1 MGKKIFLSIAL
12 LIIFVLLSSC
22 ANKSELPNNLQ
33 LLGAIENAFVDIATK
48 AKPAIV
54 GIFAGHSDREL
65 NRAGSGFF
73 YRNDGYI
80 LTNDHIVRGAE
91 YYQVKLLDESLLEAK
106 LVGTDIVT
114 DIAVL
119 KVERK
124 ESFPILPLANSDKIR
139 VGQFAIAIG
148 NPFQLAY
155 SVTTGVVSGKG
166 RSVPLGVQFIR
177 HQNFIQTDAWIH
189 TGSSGGPLLNIYGQV
204 IGINALIR
212 KVENTPAPVRAG
224 AGFAIPS
231 NMVHSISDQ
240 LIANG
245 KIIRGYLGIAMRE
258 VQDGVR
264 VTFVELGTPA
274 YRSGIRRNDVIV
286 EYNGKKIKK
295 PVDLQIL
302 IAESQVGK
310 QAVIKVLRR
319 GKDRKIN
326 VIIDEVPPEMAGIPY
341 EDDSASWNTL
351 GLAVRKLEK
360 QDFERY
366 TYLTA
371 EDNGVFVE
379 RVKINAPGYN
389 ARIPRG
395 SLIRTING
403 KEIPD
408 VQTLEATLQ
417 LERDAKELTIEIK
430 SSHGVE
436 QVTVELQ
443 KE

>member
-1 MGKKIFLSIAL
+1 MGKKIFLYCAL
-12 LIIFVLLSSC
+12 LIFVVTCSSC
-22 ANKSELPNNLQ
+22 VTRTELPSNIEV
-33 LLGAIENAFVDIATK
+33 LGAIEDAFVDIATQ

-73 YRNDGYI
+73 YREDGYI

-91 YYQVKLLDESLLEAK
+91 RYQVRLLDESILEAK

-124 ESFPILPLANSDKIR
+124 EPFPILPLANSDEIK

-166 RSVPLGVQFIR
+166 RTVPLGLRFIR

-189 TGSSGGPLLNIYGQV
+189 TGSSGGPLLNIYGEV

-231 NMVHSISDQ
+231 NMVNNIGDQ
-240 LIANG
+240 LIAHG

-258 VQDGVR
+258 VRDGIR

-274 YRSGIRRNDVIV
+274 YRGGIRRNDIIV
-286 EYNGKKIKK
+286 EYNGKKINKT
-295 PVDLQIL
+295 VDFQML

-310 QAVIKVLRR
+310 EAVIKVLRR
-319 GKDRKIN
+319 GKDKIIN

-341 EDDSASWNTL
+341 EDDSASWKTL
-351 GLAVRKLEK
+351 GLAVRMLEK

-366 TYLTA
+366 TYLT
-371 EDNGVFVE
+371 EKDSGVFVE
-379 RVKINAPGYN
+379 RVKIDAPGYK
-389 ARIPRG
+389 ASIPRG

-408 VQTLEATLQ
+408 VETLEATLQ
-417 LERDAKELTIEIK
+417 LEREAKELTIEIK

-436 QVTVELQ
+436 EVTVQLQ

>member
-1 MGKKIFLSIAL
+1 MGKKIYLFITL
-12 LIIFVLLSSC
+12 LLFVVLFSSC
-22 ANKSELPNNLQ
+22 ASKTERPTNLE

-54 GIFAGHSDREL
+54 GIFAGHSNREL

-91 YYQVKLLDESLLEAK
+91 YFQVRLLDESLLDAK

-119 KVERK
+119 KVDRK
-124 ESFPILPLANSDKIR
+124 EPFPILPLANSENVQ

-166 RSVPLGVQFIR
+166 RSVPLGFRFIR
-177 HQNFIQTDAWIH
+177 HQKFIQTDAWIH
-189 TGSSGGPLLNIYGQV
+189 TGSSGGPLLNIYGEV

-231 NMVHSISDQ
+231 NMVNNIGDQ

-258 VQDGVR
+258 VPDGIR

-274 YRSGIRRNDVIV
+274 YRAGIKRNDIIV
-286 EYNGKKIKK
+286 EYNGKKINKS
-295 PVDLQIL
+295 VDLQML
-302 IAESQVGK
+302 IAESKVGK
-310 QAVIKVLRR
+310 ESVIKVLRR

-366 TYLTA
+366 TYLTSQ
-371 EDNGVFVE
+371 DSGVFVE
-379 RVKINAPGYN
+379 RVKVNAPGYN

-395 SLIRTING
+395 SLIRTVNG

-408 VQTLEATLQ
+408 VETLEATLQ

-436 QVTVELQ
+436 QVTVQLQ